1 MLIKTPISDVK
12 GYMMMI
18 YNLLLFNCLSILTV
32 LQGQLWNNANELGY
46 NVIFF
51 FNPKTVFWTNGQNS
65 FDLFLENTSL
75 DLSGTRLGSFS

>member
-51 FNPKTVFWTNGQNS
+51 
-65 FDLFLENTSL
+65 
-75 DLSGTRLGSFS
+75 